1 MAELDTMKLDPEAH
15 VMLDEPLI
23 RLPHEL
29 LKNNL
34 KIAQQKCDLAKKR
47 TTESLDRAVNGFFVD
62 ERAPAVLTNID
73 QALNTLNTLKQRL
86 TALNESNK
94 SLIRKSDARIS
105 HLEELYGFRSLA
117 DVKYEEWS
125 RIRLDR
131 MLADNM
137 LRQGFIES
145 AKELAAEK
153 HISDLVDVEI
163 FEGVNRI
170 EKSLRVDKKV
180 DLALAWCADNKSNL
194 KKLQVKNRSEYVRL
208 ESELRLQQFI
218 ELVRSGETSKLLEAI
233 KHAHK
238 YLSPQDDADG
248 GVRAAGLLAFTPD
261 IIGEEHQALFSASR
275 WDHLAELFVETHHS
289 LFGLP
294 QEPTLYNALRAGL
307 SALKTPACHSKTISP
322 SSGLGIAS
330 PNPLQDSDVLM
341 AQDGEGGGNTE
352 EHHHDDALVSSSLA
366 TSVCPICSPEL
377 NEIARNVPYANHSK
391 SHVELDPVVLPNG
404 RIYGRDRLM
413 KWNERFRTPS
423 GLVRDPVEPT
433 KMFKED
439 EIRRVF
445 IT

>member
-1 MAELDTMKLDPEAH
+1 MKLDPEAH

-29 LKNNL
+29 LENNL
-34 KIAQQKCDLAKKR
+34 KVARQRCDLAKKR
-47 TTESLDRAVNGFFVD
+47 TTESLDRATNGFFVD
-62 ERAPAVLTNID
+62 ERAPTVISNID

-86 TALNESNK
+86 IALNESNK
-94 SLIRKSDARIS
+94 SLIQKSDARIS

-145 AKELAAEK
+145 AKDLASEK

-194 KKLQVKNRSEYVRL
+194 KKLQVKNRSEYVKL

-218 ELVRSGETSKLLEAI
+218 ELVRSGETAKLLEAI

-238 YLSPQDDADG
+238 FLSPQDDADG

-261 IIGEEHQALFSASR
+261 IISDEHQALFSASR

-341 AQDGEGGGNTE
+341 VQDGEERDNSDA
-352 EHHHDDALVSSSLA
+352 HHHDDALVSSSLA

-377 NEIARNVPYANHSK
+377 NEIARHVPYANHSK

-423 GLVRDPVEPT
+423 GLVRDPVEPA

>member
-1 MAELDTMKLDPEAH
+1 MSELDAMKLDPEAH
-15 VMLDEPLI
+15 IMLDEPLI

-34 KIAQQKCDLAKKR
+34 KIAQQRCDAAKKR
-47 TTESLDRAVNGFFVD
+47 TTESVDKATNGFFVD
-62 ERAPAVLTNID
+62 DRAPSVLANID
-73 QALNTLNTLKQRL
+73 QALSSLNTLKKRL
-86 TALNESNK
+86 TDLNESNK
-94 SLIRKSDARIS
+94 SLIHKSDARIN
-105 HLEELYGFRSLA
+105 HLEDLYGFKSLG

-145 AKELAAEK
+145 AKALATEK
-153 HISDLVDVEI
+153 RIQDLVDVEI
-163 FEGVNRI
+163 FESVNRI
-170 EKSLRVDKKV
+170 EKSLRIDNKV
-180 DLALAWCADNKSNL
+180 DMALAWCADNKSTL
-194 KKLQVKNRSEYVRL
+194 KKLQIKARSDYFKL

-218 ELVRSGETSKLLEAI
+218 ELVRSGDTTKLLDAI

-248 GVRAAGLLAFTPD
+248 GIRAAGLLAFSPD
-261 IIGEEHQALFSASR
+261 IISDDHQALFSADR
-275 WDHLAELFVETHHS
+275 WNHLADLFVETHHA

-341 AQDGEGGGNTE
+341 SQGGDDRSEG
-352 EHHHDDALVSSSLA
+352 HQHDDALISSSFT

-377 NEIARNVPYANHSK
+377 NEIARHVPYANHSK
-391 SHVELDPVVLPNG
+391 SHVEPDPVVLPNG
-404 RIYGRDRLM
+404 RVYGRERLM

-423 GLVRDPVEPT
+423 GWIRDPVEPT
-433 KMFKED
+433 KMFKDD
-439 EIRRVF
+439 EIKRIF